1 MSQLIYGIKGKI
13 NIYLVMKNLTMNGSV
28 VFTVHLVMT
37 YEAQTAGIPLAIIS
51 PKFVPYR

>member
-13 NIYLVMKNLTMNGSV
+13 NIHIVMKNLIMNGSV
-28 VFTVHLVMT
+28 VLTAHLMMT

-51 PKFVPYR
+51 SKFVPYR